1 MCWDSALW
9 SGRKYSD
16 LKHLHEVDQPHY
28 TLSTEES
35 AAVYKQQVENV
46 TNALQNEF
54 RPEFINRLDDV
65 IVFHHLNREN
75 LKVIVDIEL
84 GKLRSRLR
92 DRGME
97 LVLTDEAK
105 DYLIEKGYNSDY
117 GARPLRRAI
126 ESLIEDPLSEDIL
139 RGTFEGMDTL
149 DVTLVEDEAGKRL
162 KFTSS
167 SSKALAE
174 EPVAVG
180 GPSEEAVIA

>member
-1 MCWDSALW
+1 M
-9 SGRKYSD
+9 
-16 LKHLHEVDQPHY
+16 
-28 TLSTEES
+28 
-35 AAVYKQQVENV
+35 
-46 TNALQNEF
+46 
-54 RPEFINRLDDV
+54 
-65 IVFHHLNREN
+65 
-75 LKVIVDIEL
+75 
-84 GKLRSRLR
+84 
-92 DRGME
+92 
-97 LVLTDEAK
+97 LTDEAK

-149 DVTLVEDEAGKRL
+149 DVTLVEDDAGKRL

-180 GPSEEAVIA
+180 GPSEGAVIA